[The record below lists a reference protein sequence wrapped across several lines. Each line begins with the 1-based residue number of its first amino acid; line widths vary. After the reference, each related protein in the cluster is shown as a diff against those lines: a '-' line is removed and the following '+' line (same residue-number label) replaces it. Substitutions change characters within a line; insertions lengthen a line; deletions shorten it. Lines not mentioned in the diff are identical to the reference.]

1 MPLFKCANRFDLLAN
16 AFVINVFSNKC
27 TYLNAQNRF
36 DLLANAYKINAFV
49 INVFR
54 NKCICL
60 NAQIDLI

>member
-1 MPLFKCANRFDLLAN
+1 MHLFKCA
-16 AFVINVFSNKC
+16 
-27 TYLNAQNRF
+27 NRF

-49 INVFR
+49 ISVFK